1 MICYKIITH
10 KNLEEFQ
17 KQIEVL
23 LNTGQDNYGDGGWK
37 LQGPLIISNP
47 PKYTQALTKGY

>member
-1 MICYKIITH
+1 MILYKIITH

-17 KQIEVL
+17 NQIEAL

-47 PKYTQALTKGY
+47 PQIYTSLN